1 MHQFSTH
8 NYFMVPFCRQL
19 LCALSNQKGEVT
31 MYSSD
36 DFHPSLICI
45 NKRLWVSGSLSL
57 PVLIAQTEWQTLCT
71 CMNSFFPSL
80 ASVKKRTYTLHR
92 WFIFIT
98 WIPYNTAPF
107 IHKKT
112 SRSRV
117 YNNRG
122 YFCVLYMCF
131 PMCADERYCSPN
143 VFYRLVP
150 PLRTLK
156 VTPSFPAKDT
166 WA

>member
-1 MHQFSTH
+1 M
-8 NYFMVPFCRQL
+8 
-19 LCALSNQKGEVT
+19 GEW
-31 MYSSD
+31 
-36 DFHPSLICI
+36 LIM
-45 NKRLWVSGSLSL
+45 SL
-57 PVLIAQTEWQTLCT
+57 PVLIAQTECKSSA
-71 CMNSFFPSL
+71 NSLHLYELLFPLSSL
-80 ASVKKRTYTLHR
+80 RQEAAIHSASLVYLHYVDPHTILPLLFIKKL
-92 WFIFIT
+92 
-98 WIPYNTAPF
+98 
-107 IHKKT
+107 T
-112 SRSRV
+112 SRSQV
-117 YNNRG
+117 YRNRG